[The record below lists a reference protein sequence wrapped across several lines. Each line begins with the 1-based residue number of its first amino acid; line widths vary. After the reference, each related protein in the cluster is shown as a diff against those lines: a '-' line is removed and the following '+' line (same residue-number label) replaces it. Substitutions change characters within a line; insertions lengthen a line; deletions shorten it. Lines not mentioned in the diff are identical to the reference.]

1 MQCIMA
7 VACNMAAYRLGENGR
22 KLKVSHFAWED
33 PMFYVDYQGWLKQEG
48 VQEGA
53 TAPPPTPHTQFL
65 KTLKS
70 ALLS

>member
-1 MQCIMA
+1 MQYIMA
-7 VACNMAAYRLGENGR
+7 AACNMAASRLGENGR
-22 KLKVSHFAWED
+22 KLKVSYFAWED
-33 PMFYVDYQGWLKQEG
+33 PMSYVDYQSWLKQEG

-53 TAPPPTPHTQFL
+53 TAPLHPQFL